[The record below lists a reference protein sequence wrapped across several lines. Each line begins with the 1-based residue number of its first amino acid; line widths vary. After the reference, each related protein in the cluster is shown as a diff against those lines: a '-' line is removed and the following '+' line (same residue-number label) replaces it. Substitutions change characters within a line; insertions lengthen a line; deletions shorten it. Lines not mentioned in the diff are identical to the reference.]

1 MIQKFYLTCYNNS
14 DLQQSYVDIGLLE
27 VADSTDLPMKSQQAV
42 YVITN
47 KV

>member
-1 MIQKFYLTCYNNS
+1 MIQKFGITCYNNS
-14 DLQQSYVDIGLLE
+14 DLQQSYVDIGLRE
-27 VADSTDLPMKSQQAV
+27 VDDTTDLPMKSQQAV